1 MIAGLSSKLELEER
15 LNQSERAAAIGRLT
29 QAVAHE
35 IRNPLNVINLSVDQ
49 VQAKFLPD
57 DEKRRNQFMRLLS
70 SVKDEIVRLR
80 NMVNDVLNYGRPAH
94 LTVETIDLRSL
105 MGETIELVRAQ
116 AEELDVRISFEV
128 DRTILL
134 GWSREL

>member
-70 SVKDEIVRLR
+70 SVKDEIV
-80 NMVNDVLNYGRPAH
+80 LNYGRPAH

>member
-1 MIAGLSSKLELEER
+1 
-15 LNQSERAAAIGRLT
+15 
-29 QAVAHE
+29 
-35 IRNPLNVINLSVDQ
+35 
-49 VQAKFLPD
+49 
-57 DEKRRNQFMRLLS
+57 MRLLS
-70 SVKDEIVRLR
+70 SVKDVIVRLR

-94 LTVETIDLRSL
+94 LAVDTIDLRSL

-134 GWSREL
+134 EVVEGAINRLK